1 MSRLTRGKEEDIAK
15 DKISKTP
22 FSIWDGRL
30 EILDNRNNV
39 ITKVWSRDGKGQGNA
54 KQRHNKGWSW
64 RLTSDE
70 EEDTTKGTVGKVQC
84 SDWDGKEEILKG
96 QYKINIK
103 VRYRGYKGIGD
114 NDEKHN
120 PWTELRQDLQ
130 SDEVEK
136 TIKDK
141 IIEVLTEELK

>member
-1 MSRLTRGKEEDIAK
+1 MSRLARDKEEDIAK

-22 FSIWDGRL
+22 FSIWDRRL

-64 RLTSDE
+64 RFTSNE
-70 EEDTTKGTVGKVQC
+70 AEDTTKERVGKVQC
-84 SDWDGKEEILKG
+84 SDWDGKEKILKG
-96 QYKINIK
+96 QYKININ
-103 VRYRGYKGIGD
+103 VRYGGDKGKGD

-120 PWTELRQDLQ
+120 HGQ
-130 SDEVEK
+130 S
-136 TIKDK
+136 
-141 IIEVLTEELK
+141 